1 MHIVYMCVCVVFVCP
16 PHFFDHHVGHTCIN
30 ANQTQKS
37 AEHQNNLLNHHNYEL
52 LSDDIRCISTY
63 QIHPNPGCIKIIQ
76 NLPNPARCLG
86 FPWFSMVFHLRTTL
100 SPTKPTSRRW
110 PSLGQGAPPWWAKK
124 LWRCGGEER
133 CTSSAQLEPCPWK
146 KTGSFHHGVLWFCW
160 KNWRNA
166 GAFGGIP
173 ASKLSDLYW
182 FCVFCRVG
190 LAGFRI
196 LKGWFWLAIP
206 VFRMWWDDGM

>member
-1 MHIVYMCVCVVFVCP
+1 MCVCVSYLFVL
-16 PHFFDHHVGHTCIN
+16 HTSSTTMWVIH
-30 ANQTQKS
+30 ASVQTIRRKVQNIKTTF
-37 AEHQNNLLNHHNYEL
+37 HQNNLLNHHNYEL

-76 NLPNPARCLG
+76 NLPNPARSLG

-110 PSLGQGAPPWWAKK
+110 PSLGQGAPPCWAKK

-146 KTGSFHHGVLWFCW
+146 KTGSFHHGVL
-160 KNWRNA
+160 
-166 GAFGGIP
+166 
-173 ASKLSDLYW
+173 
-182 FCVFCRVG
+182 
-190 LAGFRI
+190 
-196 LKGWFWLAIP
+196 
-206 VFRMWWDDGM
+206 

>member
-1 MHIVYMCVCVVFVCP
+1 MHIVYICVCVVFVCP

-86 FPWFSMVFHLRTTL
+86 FPWFSIWGQRFHPRNPPPGGGRALAKELHPGGRKSCGAAAGRRGAHRQRSWSRAPGKKPGLSTMGCCDSAGKIGGMLEHSVEFLLRSCL
-100 SPTKPTSRRW
+100 I
-110 PSLGQGAPPWWAKK
+110 
-124 LWRCGGEER
+124 CIDFVCFVE
-133 CTSSAQLEPCPWK
+133 
-146 KTGSFHHGVLWFCW
+146 
-160 KNWRNA
+160 
-166 GAFGGIP
+166 
-173 ASKLSDLYW
+173 SD
-182 FCVFCRVG
+182 
-190 LAGFRI
+190 
-196 LKGWFWLAIP
+196 
-206 VFRMWWDDGM
+206 

>member
-1 MHIVYMCVCVVFVCP
+1 MCVCVVFVCP

-146 KTGSFHHGVLWFCW
+146 KPGLSTMGCCDS
-160 KNWRNA
+160 A
-166 GAFGGIP
+166 GKIGGMLEHSVEFLLRSCLICIDFVCFVE
-173 ASKLSDLYW
+173 SD
-182 FCVFCRVG
+182 
-190 LAGFRI
+190 
-196 LKGWFWLAIP
+196 
-206 VFRMWWDDGM
+206 